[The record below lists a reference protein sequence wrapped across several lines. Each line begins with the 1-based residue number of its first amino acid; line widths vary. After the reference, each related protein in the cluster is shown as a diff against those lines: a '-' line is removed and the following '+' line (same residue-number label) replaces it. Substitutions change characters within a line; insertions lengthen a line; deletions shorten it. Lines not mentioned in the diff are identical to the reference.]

1 MVRLS
6 TTNWNNFVSAFPQV
20 ESRLIGFDRVFDAVN
35 RLHTIEG
42 GQSNSFPPYNIKKL
56 DDENYEI
63 TLALAGFKKS
73 ELSVVVEDG
82 NLVVKGEQEKSEDEF
97 LHKGIAER
105 NFTRTWA
112 LADEVKVTGSKLKDG
127 VLTISLVHEIPE
139 EKKHTSIAVSYTHL
153 TLPTTPYV

>member
-1 MVRLS
+1 MVRLN
-6 TTNWNNFVSAFPQV
+6 TTNWNDFVSAFPQI
-20 ESRLIGFDRVFDAVN
+20 ESRLIGFDRVFDAVTK
-35 RLHTIEG
+35 LHTVEG

-56 DDENYEI
+56 DAENYEI
-63 TLALAGFKKS
+63 QIALAGFSKS
-73 ELSVVVEDG
+73 ELNISVEDG

-112 LADEVKVTGSKLKDG
+112 LADDVKVTGSKLKDG

-139 EKKHTSIAVSYTHL
+139 EKKPTSIEIK
-153 TLPTTPYV
+153 

>member
-35 RLHTIEG
+35 RLHSIEG

-73 ELSVVVEDG
+73 ELRVVVEDG

-112 LADEVKVTGSKLKDG
+112 LADEVKVSGSKLEDG

-139 EKKHTSIAVSYTHL
+139 EKKPVDIKIK
-153 TLPTTPYV
+153 

>member
-1 MVRLS
+1 MVRLN
-6 TTNWNNFVSAFPQV
+6 TTNWNDFVSAFPQV
-20 ESRLIGFDRVFDAVN
+20 ESRLIGFDRVFDAVTK
-35 RLHTIEG
+35 LHTVEG

-56 DDENYEI
+56 DAENYEI
-63 TLALAGFKKS
+63 QIALAGFSKS
-73 ELSVVVEDG
+73 ELNISVEDG
-82 NLVVKGEQEKSEDEF
+82 NLVVKGEQEKSEDDF

-139 EKKHTSIAVSYTHL
+139 EKKPTSIEIK
-153 TLPTTPYV
+153 

>member
-6 TTNWNNFVSAFPQV
+6 TTNWNDFVSAFPQV
-20 ESRLIGFDRVFDAVN
+20 ESRLIGFDRVFDAVQ
-35 RLHTIEG
+35 RLHTVEG

-82 NLVVKGEQEKSEDEF
+82 SLVVKGEQEKSEDEF

-139 EKKHTSIAVSYTHL
+139 EKKPTSIDIK
-153 TLPTTPYV
+153 

>member
-35 RLHTIEG
+35 RLHSIEG

-112 LADEVKVTGSKLKDG
+112 LAEEVKVSGSKLEDG
-127 VLTISLVHEIPE
+127 VVTISLVHEIPE
-139 EKKHTSIAVSYTHL
+139 EKKPVDIKIK
-153 TLPTTPYV
+153 

>member
-6 TTNWNNFVSAFPQV
+6 TTNWNDFVSAFPQI
-20 ESRLIGFDRVFDAVN
+20 ESRLIGFDRVFDAVQRVN
-35 RLHTIEG
+35 TSEA
-42 GQSNSFPPYNIKKL
+42 NFPPYNIKKL

-112 LADEVKVTGSKLKDG
+112 LADDVKVTGSKLKDG

-139 EKKHTSIAVSYTHL
+139 EKKPTSIDIK
-153 TLPTTPYV
+153 

>member
-6 TTNWNNFVSAFPQV
+6 TTNWNDFVSAFPQI
-20 ESRLIGFDRVFDAVN
+20 ESRLIGFDRVFDAVQRVN
-35 RLHTIEG
+35 TSEA
-42 GQSNSFPPYNIKKL
+42 NFPPYNIKKL

-82 NLVVKGEQEKSEDEF
+82 NLIVKGEQAETSKSEF

-112 LADEVKVTGSKLKDG
+112 LADEVKVTGSKLEDR

-139 EKKHTSIAVSYTHL
+139 EKKPIDIKIK
-153 TLPTTPYV
+153 

>member
-35 RLHTIEG
+35 RLHSIEG

-82 NLVVKGEQEKSEDEF
+82 NLIVKGEQAETSKSEF

-112 LADEVKVTGSKLKDG
+112 LADEVKVSGSKLEDG

-139 EKKHTSIAVSYTHL
+139 EKKPIDIKIK
-153 TLPTTPYV
+153 

>member
-35 RLHTIEG
+35 RLHSIEG

-82 NLVVKGEQEKSEDEF
+82 NLIVKGEQAETSKSEF

-112 LADEVKVTGSKLKDG
+112 LADEVKVTGSKLEDG

-139 EKKHTSIAVSYTHL
+139 DKKPIEIKIK
-153 TLPTTPYV
+153 

>member
-1 MVRLS
+1 MVRLN
-6 TTNWNNFVSAFPQV
+6 TTNWNDFVSAFPQV
-20 ESRLIGFDRVFDAVN
+20 ESRLIGFDRVFDAVTK
-35 RLHTIEG
+35 LHTVEG

-56 DDENYEI
+56 DAENYEI
-63 TLALAGFKKS
+63 QIALAGFSKS
-73 ELSVVVEDG
+73 ELNISVEDG

-112 LADEVKVTGSKLKDG
+112 LADDVNLTGSTLKDG

-139 EKKHTSIAVSYTHL
+139 EKKPTSIEIK
-153 TLPTTPYV
+153 

>member
-35 RLHTIEG
+35 RLHSIEG

-105 NFTRTWA
+105 NFTRTWS
-112 LADEVKVTGSKLKDG
+112 LADTVKVSGSELKDG

-139 EKKHTSIAVSYTHL
+139 EKKPQSIKIK
-153 TLPTTPYV
+153 

>member
-6 TTNWNNFVSAFPQV
+6 TTNWNDFVSAFPQI
-20 ESRLIGFDRVFDAVN
+20 ESRLIGFDRVFDAVQRVN
-35 RLHTIEG
+35 TSEA
-42 GQSNSFPPYNIKKL
+42 NFPPYNIKKL

-82 NLVVKGEQEKSEDEF
+82 NLVVKGEQAETSKSEF

-105 NFTRTWA
+105 NFTRSWA
-112 LADEVKVTGSKLKDG
+112 LADEVKVSGSKLEDG

-139 EKKHTSIAVSYTHL
+139 DKKPIEIKIK
-153 TLPTTPYV
+153 

>member
-35 RLHTIEG
+35 RLHSIEG

-82 NLVVKGEQEKSEDEF
+82 NLVVKGEQEKSDDEF

-112 LADEVKVTGSKLKDG
+112 LADEVKVSGSKLEDG

-139 EKKHTSIAVSYTHL
+139 EKKPIDIKIK
-153 TLPTTPYV
+153 

>member
-1 MVRLS
+1 MVS
-6 TTNWNNFVSAFPQV
+6 INTTNWNDFVSAFPQI
-20 ESRLIGFDRVFDAVN
+20 ESRLIGFDRVFDAVT
-35 RLHTIEG
+35 RLHTVEG

-56 DDENYEI
+56 DAENYEI
-63 TLALAGFKKS
+63 QIALAGFSKS
-73 ELSVVVEDG
+73 ELDITVEDG
-82 NLVVKGEQEKSEDEF
+82 NLVVKGEQEKSEDDF

-139 EKKHTSIAVSYTHL
+139 EKK
-153 TLPTTPYV
+153 PTAIEIK

>member
-1 MVRLS
+1 MVRLN
-6 TTNWNNFVSAFPQV
+6 TTNWNDFVSAFPQV
-20 ESRLIGFDRVFDAVN
+20 ESRLIGFDRVFDAVTK
-35 RLHTIEG
+35 LHTVEG

-56 DDENYEI
+56 DAENYEI
-63 TLALAGFKKS
+63 QIALAGFSKS
-73 ELSVVVEDG
+73 ELNISVEDG

-112 LADEVKVTGSKLKDG
+112 LADDVKVTGSKLKDG

-139 EKKHTSIAVSYTHL
+139 EKKPTSIEIK
-153 TLPTTPYV
+153 